1 MIERMRLTILTPEIR
16 MLRAGP
22 ADKILAED
30 ANGYFCLLPRHADFL
45 TVLVPG
51 IITSWEGTLPR
62 YWAVDG
68 GILVKYGADVKISV
82 RNAVPGKK
90 LRELEEA
97 VRDRLSTFD
106 EREEGM
112 KRAMEQ
118 LEAGFIRRFVELE
131 QLGG

>member
-1 MIERMRLTILTPEIR
+1 MIERMRLTILTPEKR

-45 TVLVPG
+45 TALVPG
-51 IITSWEGTLPR
+51 IITGWEGTLPR

-68 GILVKYGADVKISV
+68 GILVKYGAEVKISV
-82 RNAVPGKK
+82 RNAVPGED
-90 LRELEEA
+90 LSELEGA
-97 VRDRLSTFD
+97 VRDRFSTVD

-118 LEAGFIRRFVELE
+118 LEAGFVRRFVELE
-131 QLGG
+131 KRGG